1 MPLDPARI
9 KEARSWLTKAS
20 DDLRAADHQ
29 MSAAPPLLEDAA
41 FHCQQ
46 TVEKCLKAFLGW
58 HDRPFR
64 KTHDLIELGRQC
76 LEIDPTLADL
86 LAEAA
91 PLTEYASMFRYP
103 GDERRPLVLR

>member
-9 KEARSWLTKAS
+9 KEAR
-20 DDLRAADHQ
+20 
-29 MSAAPPLLEDAA
+29 
-41 FHCQQ
+41 
-46 TVEKCLKAFLGW
+46 

-103 GDERRPLVLR
+103 GDAAAPSGPEVKSAQATARAVHEAVLVRLPEQVG